1 MFAPSAADSDGDAL
15 VFGISGKP
23 AWASF
28 DTASGRLTGT
38 PASADA
44 GTYQGIVISVS
55 DGDTQSTLPA
65 FDLTVNAS
73 SATNRAPVISGTPAA
88 ATVAGAAYAFTPT
101 ASDADGNSLSFTI
114 RKTGLGDFNP
124 TTGALKGLRRQRHA
138 VPSPTS
144 NHRERRQA
152 IVALPPFSSSSRV
165 RRPTAAGD
173 LGLADDVGRGGQA
186 VYVRAER
193 GRCRQRCFDL
203 QRAGPRL
210 GRPSICRPAR

>member
-23 AWASF
+23 AWAAF

-73 SATNRAPVISGTPAA
+73 TTTNRAPVISGTPAA

-101 ASDADGNSLSFTI
+101 ASDPDGNAADVFDQQQ
-114 RKTGLGDFNP
+114 TGLGDVQHVDRP
-124 TTGALKGLRRQRHA
+124 SRRALRRPRTS
-138 VPSPTS
+138 VPSRTLRSP
-144 NHRERRQA
+144 
-152 IVALPPFSSSSRV
+152 
-165 RRPTAAGD
+165 
-173 LGLADDVGRGGQA
+173 
-186 VYVRAER
+186 
-193 GRCRQRCFDL
+193 
-203 QRAGPRL
+203 
-210 GRPSICRPAR
+210 